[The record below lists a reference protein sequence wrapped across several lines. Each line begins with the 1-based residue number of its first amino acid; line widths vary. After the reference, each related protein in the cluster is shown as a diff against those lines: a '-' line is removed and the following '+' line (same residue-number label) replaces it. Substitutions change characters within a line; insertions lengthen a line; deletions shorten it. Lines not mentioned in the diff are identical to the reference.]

1 MLKKMVCMLALLA
14 HAAYSELGLAPIF
27 NDGAVLQ
34 CEMSVNIWGK
44 ADPGATVT
52 VTFAGQSKFAVTS
65 DSGKWLVR
73 LDPMSASSEP
83 RKLTVVSSVGS
94 QTSSIDNVVVG
105 EVWLASGQSNMAF
118 GLGSDKQGATWTAQ
132 TIPEIH
138 YVLVPRKTGIPVERD
153 YTSEELA
160 WKCFEPGQNARMSA
174 VSFYFAHKI
183 KQETGRQIGIIQ
195 SAAAGTPIQAW
206 TPISVLDAHP
216 KLKHFAN
223 SIRAGIAR
231 GRSKEVCLAEVEAD
245 HQWYLAN
252 REWQKTKEGSQPVRP
267 EVKDG
272 NPWFHRSP
280 TVLYK
285 NMIEPLAQYTVRG
298 ILWYQGENNIGNP
311 PEYQV
316 MFPGMI
322 QAWRSAWSRPEF
334 PFYFVQMPAWSSSA
348 PWAEFRAAQAV
359 ARETLDHV
367 GMAVTIDCG
376 EKNDIHPKNKQPVGE
391 RLARL
396 ALDEVYGLDVVSRGP
411 VVQTLEK
418 VSDRMRV
425 VFQCSENG
433 LKTSDGKDGVPGFEV
448 AGTDGAYHPAWAHI
462 VGKDTVDL
470 ICSDVREPVSVRYA
484 WASWIEPPVT
494 LQNSAGLPA
503 EPFTCDLLK

>member
-1 MLKKMVCMLALLA
+1 MLNKTICILSVLAQFA
-14 HAAYSELGLAPIF
+14 CAELGFAPVF

-34 CEMSVNIWGK
+34 CEMPVNIWGT

-52 VTFAGQSKFAVTS
+52 VSFAGQTKTAVADSSKHWKIV
-65 DSGKWLVR
+65 

-83 RKLTVVSSVGS
+83 RELSVLSSVGN
-94 QTSSIDNVVVG
+94 QKSSIDNVVVG

-118 GLGSDKQGATWTAQ
+118 GLGGDKQGAKWTAK
-132 TIPEIH
+132 TLPELH
-138 YVLVPRKTGIPVERD
+138 YILVPRKTGIPVERD
-153 YTSEELA
+153 YTSKELA
-160 WKCFEPGQNARMSA
+160 WKSFKPGQSGPMSA
-174 VSFYFAHKI
+174 VAFYFAKEI
-183 KQETGRQIGIIQ
+183 KDATGRQVGIIQ

-206 TPISVLDAHP
+206 TPISALDAHP
-216 KLKHFAN
+216 RLKPFADN
-223 SIRAGIAR
+223 IRAGIAR

-252 REWQKTKEGSQPVRP
+252 REWQKTKEGPQPVRSK
-267 EVKDG
+267 VKAG

-285 NMIEPLAQYTVRG
+285 NMIEPLTQYTVRG

-316 MFPGMI
+316 MFPAMI
-322 QAWRSAWSRPEF
+322 EAWRSAWNRPDL
-334 PFYFVQMPAWSSSA
+334 PFLFVQLPGWSSPA

-359 ARETLDHV
+359 ARETLGNV
-367 GMAVTIDCG
+367 GMAVAIDCG

-396 ALDEVYGLDVVSRGP
+396 ALADVYGQDVVSRGP
-411 VVQTLEK
+411 LFQTLKK
-418 VSDRMRV
+418 VSGRIQV
-425 VFQCSENG
+425 VFQCSGNG
-433 LKTSDGKDGVPGFEV
+433 LKTSDGKADLPGFEV
-448 AGTDGAYHPAWAHI
+448 AGVDGVYHAALAHI

-470 ICSDVREPVSVRYA
+470 VCSDVRKPVSVRYA

-503 EPFTCDLLK
+503 EPFQGDL